1 MNSKKELCMG
11 FFTRKEKTIF
21 SKAQKEELKTLR
33 ARVKDLEESY
43 ERNRSNDIKKELD
56 DCLYKIHSIK
66 EESAIYVGYKAVWDL
81 KRIDDLID
89 KLIHLKDTRDLITK
103 DVENES
109 DLEQLYQGTYIPDLL
124 QEAINDVITEL
135 DKQYRRRVR

>member
-1 MNSKKELCMG
+1 MNSKEKSMK

-81 KRIDDLID
+81 KEIDDLID

>member
-81 KRIDDLID
+81 KEIDDLID

>member
-1 MNSKKELCMG
+1 MNSKEKSMG
-11 FFTRKEKTIF
+11 FFTKKEKTIF

-81 KRIDDLID
+81 KEIDDLID

-135 DKQYRRRVR
+135 DKQYRRRV

>member
-1 MNSKKELCMG
+1 M
-11 FFTRKEKTIF
+11 
-21 SKAQKEELKTLR
+21 
-33 ARVKDLEESY
+33 
-43 ERNRSNDIKKELD
+43 NDIE
-56 DCLYKIHSIK
+56 Y
-66 EESAIYVGYKAVWDL
+66 
-81 KRIDDLID
+81 

-135 DKQYRRRVR
+135 DKQYRRRV

>member
-1 MNSKKELCMG
+1 MG
-11 FFTRKEKTIF
+11 FFKRKEKTIF

-33 ARVKDLEESY
+33 ARVKVLEESY
-43 ERNRSNDIKKELD
+43 EKNRSNDIKKELD

-81 KRIDDLID
+81 KEIDDLID

-135 DKQYRRRVR
+135 DKQYRRRVRWKR